1 MVMGLGPMQLGELP
15 PSIPIQAVCVCVFS
29 IIQQF
34 IVCRDVP
41 FSTWRPW
48 NDFPCREEVVAAS
61 YCLSDSAR
69 GSSSLVRDSGSWEA
83 TIPLSSAVRNG
94 QEGLRGQLDWV
105 HGHKGQ

>member
-1 MVMGLGPMQLGELP
+1 M
-15 PSIPIQAVCVCVFS
+15 
-29 IIQQF
+29 
-34 IVCRDVP
+34 
-41 FSTWRPW
+41 
-48 NDFPCREEVVAAS
+48 AAS